1 MQDRKRETCLQ
12 NDKVWQILWELDVV
26 LTFGGLMRFTEEYF
40 SNEPH
45 LKHDDEVVHL
55 FQRLNSQ
62 VRMLALKS

>member
-1 MQDRKRETCLQ
+1 
-12 NDKVWQILWELDVV
+12 
-26 LTFGGLMRFTEEYF
+26 MRFTEEYF